1 MTAHGLIDAGAIV
14 ALLDR
19 QDPWHSRCAA
29 ALREARLPLLTS
41 SAVLAEVF
49 RLVGDNRARV
59 ETAWG
64 FLRSGAILLGSIG
77 DAEVG
82 ELQGLMSRYAGMNF
96 ADATLVYLARRESL
110 STILTVDGEAFEGY
124 FISGKRKFTVA
135 PGRG

>member
-1 MTAHGLIDAGAIV
+1 MWRCWIARTRRIPV
-14 ALLDR
+14 AR
-19 QDPWHSRCAA
+19 RHSG
-29 ALREARLPLLTS
+29 EARLPLLTS
-41 SAVLAEVF
+41 SAALAEVF
-49 RLVGDNRARV
+49 RRVGVDRGRV

-64 FLRSGAILLGSIG
+64 FVRSGAIILGPIA
-77 DAEVG
+77 DAELG
-82 ELQGLMSRYAGMNF
+82 ELQGLMSRYPGMGF